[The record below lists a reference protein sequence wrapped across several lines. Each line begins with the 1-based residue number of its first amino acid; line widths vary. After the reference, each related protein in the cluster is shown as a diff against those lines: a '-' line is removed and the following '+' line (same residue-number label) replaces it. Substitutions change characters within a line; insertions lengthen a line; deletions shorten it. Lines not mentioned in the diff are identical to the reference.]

1 MHHQF
6 SPPQFSYL
14 SPLNMQCT
22 AQVKNKVSHV
32 SFALFTLLTFSPCSC
47 SSVFHSHTTFS
58 FFLIL
63 CRLWRTSP
71 PSAWPSITPIN
82 LPSYST
88 CPLERKGEEL
98 HKERREEEKGG
109 GGNTSWLSWFT
120 LNEERGGEGETGPP
134 STPVT
139 LQYSGHELWRATQ
152 RALSTLTHNP
162 FCLRW
167 IQYISMCIH
176 SNRNNCGGRFVFC
189 FFFLFFL
196 FFK

>member
-109 GGNTSWLSWFT
+109 G
-120 LNEERGGEGETGPP
+120 
-134 STPVT
+134 
-139 LQYSGHELWRATQ
+139 
-152 RALSTLTHNP
+152 
-162 FCLRW
+162 
-167 IQYISMCIH
+167 QYILTQLVHFEWGARRWRRNGTPLH
-176 SNRNNCGGRFVFC
+176 SGNSAVLWTRAVEGYSKSTFHTNSQS
-189 FFFLFFL
+189 FLP
-196 FFK
+196 